1 MAHSMRFDRRSG
13 VLLHPTALPG
23 PHGIGDLG
31 AGARSFL
38 DFLDRADQSIW
49 QVCPLGPT
57 VGIHGHSPYQTFSGF
72 AGNPLLIDLVDL
84 VDRGYLTDE
93 EVDPDAG
100 DGDVSEF
107 SLHEVRYDAV
117 ESFTLARLRAAFE
130 RFGQVAS
137 DDERAALAEFR
148 EREADW
154 LADYTLFRA
163 LKAEFDGTL
172 WTEWPEPVRTRDPE
186 ALADY
191 RDDLA
196 DEIEF
201 RAFCQWTFDR
211 QWRDLRADAADRG
224 IEILGDLPIYVA
236 LDSAD
241 VWAAPEAFDLTDD
254 GRPAAV
260 AGVPPNMGD
269 SGQRWGNPVYDWDRL
284 AETGY
289 EWWLDRLRRL
299 FEMVDYARLDH
310 FKGFDEFWAIP
321 ADSDDPADGEWR
333 EGPGDAFFEAVRE
346 EFDRLPFV
354 AEDLGFLDAESAG
367 LREAFDIPGMRV
379 PQYADWCQQG
389 HMYQPMHYPEDCVA
403 YTSTHDTDTVVG
415 YYESLGDRQR
425 DCLHYNLGTDG
436 VEIEWDLVEAVWNS
450 EATLA
455 VTTVQDLLGLDS
467 HARFNTPGTT
477 DGNWRWRV
485 TEAGLD
491 GAVADRLARITD
503 ATVR

>member
-1 MAHSMRFDRRSG
+1 MRFDRRSG

-23 PHGIGDLG
+23 PHGVGDLG

-38 DFLDRADQSIW
+38 DFLDRADQTLW

-57 VGIHGHSPYQTFSGF
+57 AGIHGHSPYQTFSGF
-72 AGNPLLIDLVDL
+72 AGNPLLVDL
-84 VDRGYLTDE
+84 RDLAGRGYLTDDE
-93 EVDPDAG
+93 LDPDCDPAA
-100 DGDVSEF
+100 DF
-107 SLHEVRYDAV
+107 SPHEVNYDAV
-117 ESFTLARLRAAFE
+117 EAFKTDRLRRAFD
-130 RFGQVAS
+130 RFREDAGES
-137 DDERAALAEFR
+137 ERAALADYR

-154 LADYTLFRA
+154 LADYALFRA
-163 LKAEFDGTL
+163 LKREFDGAL
-172 WTEWPEPVRTRDPE
+172 WTEWPAPARTREPE
-186 ALADY
+186 ALAEY
-191 RDDLA
+191 REALA
-196 DEIEF
+196 DEVAF

-211 QWRDLRADAADRG
+211 QWRDLRAYADERG
-224 IEILGDLPIYVA
+224 IELLGDLPIYVA

-241 VWAAPEAFDLTDD
+241 VWAAPDAFDLTEDN
-254 GRPAAV
+254 RPAAV
-260 AGVPPNMGD
+260 AGVPPSQGD
-269 SGQRWGNPVYDWDRL
+269 DGQRWGNPVYDWDRL

-299 FEMVDYARLDH
+299 FSLVDYARLDH

-333 EGPGDAFFEAVRE
+333 EGPGHDFFEAVRA
-346 EFDRLPFV
+346 EFGRLPFV
-354 AEDLGFLDAESAG
+354 AEDLGFLDPESAS
-367 LREAFDIPGMRV
+367 LREEFDLPGMRV

-389 HMYQPMHYPEDCVA
+389 HLYQPMHYPEDTVA
-403 YTSTHDTDTVVG
+403 YTSTHDTDTAVG
-415 YYESLGDRQR
+415 YYEDLDDRQR

-436 VEIEWDLVEAVWNS
+436 TDIEWDLIEAVWNS
-450 EATLA
+450 ESTLA

-485 TEAGLD
+485 THAGLD
-491 GAVADRLARITD
+491 DDVADRLARITD